1 MNSKLDFAFENIDET
16 FLAVSRQWMTD
27 SDFRAL
33 IMAEPI
39 DKDAQNKWFEGLP
52 QMQDYKIWG
61 IRHQNAW
68 IGAFGLKG
76 IRGELGIA
84 EYWGYIY
91 PKNFR
96 GIGLGR
102 RMFEKCRVYCR
113 SNDIRTIELKV
124 SVDNTLA
131 LSAYKKWGFQEKDST
146 AEGVLRMVFSQ

>member
-1 MNSKLDFAFENIDET
+1 MNSNLDFAFENIDEN
-16 FLAVSRQWMTD
+16 FLAVSRQWMAD
-27 SDFRAL
+27 PDFRAL

-39 DKDAQNKWFEGLP
+39 DPDAQIKWFEGLP

-61 IRHQNAW
+61 IRQQNAW
-68 IGAFGLKG
+68 IGAFGLKR
-76 IRGELGIA
+76 IRSELGIA

-113 SNDIRTIELKV
+113 SNGIRTIELIV
-124 SVDNTLA
+124 SPDNTLA
-131 LSAYKKWGFQEKDST
+131 LSAYKKWGFQEKDRT
-146 AEGVLRMVFSQ
+146 TDGVLSMVFLQ

>member
-1 MNSKLDFAFENIDET
+1 VSNNLDFVFKTIDET
-16 FLAVSRQWMTD
+16 FLVVSRQWMAD

-39 DKDAQNKWFEGLP
+39 QKDAQNKWFEGLP

-61 IRHQNAW
+61 IRKQDAW
-68 IGAFGLKG
+68 VGAFGLKR

-96 GIGLGR
+96 GLGLGR
-102 RMFEKCRVYCR
+102 RMFEKCRVYCQ
-113 SNDIRTIELKV
+113 SNGIRTIELVV
-124 SVDNTLA
+124 SPDNTLA
-131 LSAYKKWGFQEKDST
+131 LSAYKKWGFQDGGRT
-146 AEGVLRMVFSQ
+146 TDGVLRMVFSQ